1 MTPQINMPH
10 RNRPRIVWQTAHFDE
25 EGFAVKT
32 GKVIG
37 GKWIWSVEFD
47 DGRPDL
53 QARDSVTAS
62 FYSYEDAVS
71 TAAKFARDQ
80 CIDKPRKRF

>member
-1 MTPQINMPH
+1 MQQPIDMPQ
-10 RNRPRIVWQTAHFDE
+10 NRPRIVWQTAPFDE

-37 GKWIWSVEFD
+37 GKWIWSVEFE

-53 QARDSVTAS
+53 RSHDCIDTS
-62 FYSYEDAVS
+62 FPSYEDAVA
-71 TAAKFARDQ
+71 TGAKFARDQ
-80 CIDKPRKRF
+80 HIDKPRRRF